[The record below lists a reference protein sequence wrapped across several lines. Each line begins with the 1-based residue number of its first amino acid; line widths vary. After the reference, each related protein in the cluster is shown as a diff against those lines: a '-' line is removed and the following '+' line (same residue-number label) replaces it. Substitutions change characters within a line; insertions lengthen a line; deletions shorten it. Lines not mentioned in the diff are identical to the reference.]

1 MMRSTCVAADRVVVG
16 RVDHRFELEEGA
28 EAVDGVEV
36 HAHVVDEQHLA
47 PLAYDH
53 QDALGTGMGPHRAP
67 SGVIV

>member
-1 MMRSTCVAADRVVVG
+1 MMRVDLVAADGVVVG
-16 RVDHRFELEEGA
+16 RIDHRLELDEGA

-53 QDALGTGMGPHRAP
+53 QRAARLGPHRHRAA
-67 SGVIV
+67 